1 MDYKYI
7 EQLLDRYFAA
17 ETTLQE
23 EQILKAFY
31 AQNDVEMPQN
41 LRQYAVLFEA
51 MQPEEVLGDSF
62 DERLLAMTEEAPV
75 VKARVISLRQRLRPL
90 FSAAAVVAIFLTL
103 ANALNVQLKVETA
116 TTEDIV
122 VADYDAPIP
131 SEQPTMA
138 FEQEWDV
145 LKLPSDTINMD
156 SVRSRI

>member
-31 AQNDVEMPQN
+31 AQNDAEMPQN

-51 MQPEEVLGDSF
+51 MQPEEVLDDSF